1 MVLQIAWLNSLAIL
15 PEAIRRCNATPL
27 RNCLGTPLSVEIH
40 VKFVKKYKKIT
51 HELNELRKFGDMRH
65 PTSRYS
71 HGLGW
76 MWPGLE
82 RRRAASNASNA
93 R

>member
-1 MVLQIAWLNSLAIL
+1 MQCYAPSKLSWYTVF
-15 PEAIRRCNATPL
+15 
-27 RNCLGTPLSVEIH
+27 SVEIH
-40 VKFVKKYKKIT
+40 VKLVKKYKKIT
-51 HELNELRKFGDMRH
+51 HELNELRKFSDMRH